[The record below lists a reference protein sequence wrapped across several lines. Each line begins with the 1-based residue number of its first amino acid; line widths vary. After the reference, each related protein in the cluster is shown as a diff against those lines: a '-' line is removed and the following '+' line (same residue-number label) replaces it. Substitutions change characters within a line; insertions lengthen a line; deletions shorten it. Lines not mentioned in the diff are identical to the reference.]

1 MLSLLG
7 THVILHCH
15 RKVMYQ
21 QPVNNNNN
29 TNGTLDH
36 AEHAETELDRTEAGI
51 STTLPQGVVGE
62 TTKDDDNNKNRGG
75 GSSSESMQTKA
86 GVSTGVYYTMFF
98 LLLVGLVLG
107 LVSCFVDIYEVT
119 NTRGTTE
126 FVQSYSIRSIGYDI
140 PSSSLYPD
148 RLDIRF
154 LQVMWFVL
162 TIVLPV
168 WSSVLWVIFFFGVSS
183 SSYNVQ
189 YKVFLLA
196 EMAFSWSCAEVFVV
210 STIFG
215 VLQLPTFGNGLI
227 ESDCQFCFAV
237 TSTILT
243 PFALT
248 VTGTILHV
256 VCNLWLYRKAHKVL
270 FQPPT
275 SHQQQ
280 QPPSAAAPQQ

>member
-21 QPVNNNNN
+21 QPENNNSSNNNNN
-29 TNGTLDH
+29 TPDL
-36 AEHAETELDRTEAGI
+36 AETEPERTEAGI
-51 STTLPQGVVGE
+51 SATPPHGV
-62 TTKDDDNNKNRGG
+62 DDNNNNKRGG
-75 GSSSESMQTKA
+75 SNESMQVKA
-86 GVSTGVYYTMFF
+86 GVSTGVYYTMFLF
-98 LLLVGLVLG
+98 LFVGLVVC

-126 FVQSYSIRSIGYDI
+126 FIKSYSIRSIGQDI
-140 PSSSLYPD
+140 PPSSLHPD
-148 RLDIRF
+148 RFDIRF

-168 WSSVLWVIFFFGVSS
+168 WSSTLWVIFFFGVSS
-183 SSYNVQ
+183 SSSSYNIQ
-189 YKVFLLA
+189 YTVFLLA

-210 STIFG
+210 STIFS

-243 PFALT
+243 PFALAVAGT
-248 VTGTILHV
+248 VLHV
-256 VCNLWLYRKAHKVL
+256 IWNLWLYRKAHKVL
-270 FQPPT
+270 FQQPSPQAAT
-275 SHQQQ
+275 QQQ
-280 QPPSAAAPQQ
+280 QQQ

>member
-7 THVILHCH
+7 THMILHCH

-21 QPVNNNNN
+21 QPPNNKNKNNN
-29 TNGTLDH
+29 TPDL
-36 AEHAETELDRTEAGI
+36 AETEPERTEAGI
-51 STTLPQGVVGE
+51 SA
-62 TTKDDDNNKNRGG
+62 KDDNDNIKDG
-75 GSSSESMQTKA
+75 GSSSCCSSESMQVKA

-98 LLLVGLVLG
+98 LLLMGFVLG

-126 FVQSYSIRSIGYDI
+126 FVHSYSIRSIGNDI
-140 PSSSLYPD
+140 PPSSLYPD

-162 TIVLPV
+162 TIVQPV
-168 WSSVLWVIFFFGVSS
+168 WSSILWVIFFFGVSS

-189 YKVFLLA
+189 YTVFLSA
-196 EMAFSWSCAEVFVV
+196 ETAFSWSCAEVFVV

-270 FQPPT
+270 FQPPK

-280 QPPSAAAPQQ
+280 QPSSSTAQQ